1 MEQVFLTEEEVKRLK
16 EIQEKEANLIAQ
28 FGQLE
33 YQIQSLLL
41 QKENLKKN
49 ITLIQTESSNAGKEL
64 QQKYGDGTIDITSG
78 EFIKSN

>member
-1 MEQVFLTEEEVKRLK
+1 MEQVFLTKEEIEKLK
-16 EIQEKEANLIAQ
+16 VIQDNEANLIAQ

-41 QKENLKKN
+41 QKENLTKN
-49 ITLIQTESSNAGKEL
+49 ITLIQTESSNTGKEL